1 MANFFKYA
9 LFGACIV
16 MIFSTSIR
24 SMENEIITIEEDNKK
39 ARQDCYAFNDVL
51 LSYVDRLN
59 QQQTPTTVK
68 HRYVIQ
74 EMQTEFFTQYLSSL
88 FSLVIKGQ
96 AAPFDCFM
104 HVLKSAYADHEEF
117 YYKEALWYLF
127 MQKACMRLINIEARA
142 LGYDT
147 LNKIGIFYFR
157 DTDKQWQSY
166 LINLYSEQFGKHIN
180 SIKKM
185 MHYDDLFDVINP
197 QKIAE
202 IFPPDITVRVIDAK
216 IIHQY
221 NQEIQNWYN
230 QREDQNALFC
240 DHSEEGYDFIVGDEN
255 IN

>member
-9 LFGACIV
+9 LFGVSVV
-16 MIFSTSIR
+16 MIFSPSIK
-24 SMENEIITIEEDNKK
+24 SMENEIITIEKDKIV
-39 ARQDCYAFNDVL
+39 RQDCYAFNDRLMSFVN
-51 LSYVDRLN
+51 RLN
-59 QQQTPTTVK
+59 QQEAPTIVK
-68 HRYVIQ
+68 HTYIIQ
-74 EMQTEFFTQYLSSL
+74 EMRTSEANQHLL
-88 FSLVIKGQ
+88 KMFSLVTKGQ

-127 MQKACMRLINIEARA
+127 MQKACMRLKNIEAIA

-157 DTDKQWQSY
+157 DTDEQWQSY

-185 MHYDDLFDVINP
+185 MHHDDLFDVINP